1 MPQPVDAAGLAELF
15 DRHAAAL
22 ALYAQQWTATYDD
35 CVQEAFIE
43 LARQPQA
50 PDNPAAWLYRVV
62 RNRSLNAARSAR
74 RRTTHEQ
81 FAAGEP
87 RFSGAG
93 AGPDAKLELTDLLSR
108 LNPAD
113 REIVVL
119 RVWGQLS
126 WEEIAT
132 VAGGSKSS
140 AQRNYVQALQQLRK
154 LGEPNHVR

>member
-1 MPQPVDAAGLAELF
+1 MPQPVDSILIGELF

-22 ALYAQQWTATYDD
+22 ALYARQWTPAADD

-43 LARQPQA
+43 LARQTAA

-62 RNRSLNAARSAR
+62 RNRSLNAARAAR

-81 FAAGEP
+81 QVATGER
-87 RFSGAG
+87 RFSD
-93 AGPDAKLELTDLLSR
+93 AGPTAHLELSDLLNQLDANS
-108 LNPAD
+108 

-119 RVWGQLS
+119 RIWGQLS
-126 WEEIAT
+126 WEEIAAL
-132 VAGGSKSS
+132 AGGSKST

-154 LGEPNHVR
+154 LGEPKHV